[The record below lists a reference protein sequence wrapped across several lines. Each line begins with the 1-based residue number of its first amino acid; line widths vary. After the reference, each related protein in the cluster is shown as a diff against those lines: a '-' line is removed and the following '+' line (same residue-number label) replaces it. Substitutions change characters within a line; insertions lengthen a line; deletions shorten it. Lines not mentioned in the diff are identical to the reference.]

1 MESSA
6 HRRQHNQQ
14 SCPLQLSVNFHWN
27 PLRYA
32 TGVYSRAGLP
42 FLTPSCLRAPRTK
55 TCFGALVFHGDKY
68 KWSLQFTAVNLTN
81 KVALYNFLS
90 TFGGTRYVH
99 RGATQPNWDLADGGG
114 GQLGGSRPPCGCQ
127 GVRQP
132 ALLKLF
138 DCGSP
143 RLNPPAL

>member
-1 MESSA
+1 M
-6 HRRQHNQQ
+6 
-14 SCPLQLSVNFHWN
+14 V
-27 PLRYA
+27 
-32 TGVYSRAGLP
+32 
-42 FLTPSCLRAPRTK
+42 
-55 TCFGALVFHGDKY
+55 HGDKY

-81 KVALYNFLS
+81 KVAPYNFLS
-90 TFGGTRYVH
+90 TFGGRATFTAELHSPIGIYVLM
-99 RGATQPNWDLADGGG
+99 TADGGG

-143 RLNPPAL
+143 RSEEHTSELQSLAYLV

>member
-1 MESSA
+1 M
-6 HRRQHNQQ
+6 
-14 SCPLQLSVNFHWN
+14 
-27 PLRYA
+27 
-32 TGVYSRAGLP
+32 
-42 FLTPSCLRAPRTK
+42 
-55 TCFGALVFHGDKY
+55 FHGDKY

-81 KVALYNFLS
+81 KVAPYNFLS
-90 TFGGTRYVH
+90 TFGGRATFTAELHSPIGIYVLM
-99 RGATQPNWDLADGGG
+99 TADGGG